1 MYKLIT
7 TKKFDKSLQKM
18 DSSTRDRIIEWME
31 NNLVDCEN
39 PRIYG
44 KALTGNLGR
53 YWRYRV
59 ADFRLLAEIRDSELI
74 IIAVGIGHT
83 SKIYR

>member
-31 NNLVDCEN
+31 NAH
-39 PRIYG
+39 
-44 KALTGNLGR
+44 ALRHHNER
-53 YWRYRV
+53 EPPSMV
-59 ADFRLLAEIRDSELI
+59 
-74 IIAVGIGHT
+74 
-83 SKIYR
+83 

>member
-1 MYKLIT
+1 MGDFCAFSSLS
-7 TKKFDKSLQKM
+7 TKVLM
-18 DSSTRDRIIEWME
+18 V

-74 IIAVGIGHT
+74 IIAVGIGHR